1 MVGFF
6 SNCTYNTL
14 LETELTLDILR
25 RRGGTGYTRQ
35 ESASC
40 GGGEVQGRKY
50 WILGDCTIYSSLVC
64 GEYWGAIFSL
74 GIGLKVWRFGDFFG
88 RLGAGWI

>member
-6 SNCTYNTL
+6 SRCAYNTL

-25 RRGGTGYTRQ
+25 RGGTGYTRQ
-35 ESASC
+35 DSASC

-50 WILGDCTIYSSLVC
+50 WILDECIIFSSLVC
-64 GEYWGAIFSL
+64 GEYLGAIFSL
-74 GIGLKVWRFGDFFG
+74 GIGLKVWHFSDFLEH
-88 RLGAGWI
+88 LGTGWV